1 MRNVAEANEP
11 HGCTASRRL
20 NLRPDAQRWSSAMI
34 AKALSALMI
43 VRNLEKIADHG
54 KSIAGNVLFWMEG
67 TEIHTPEDRKCS
79 AR

>member
-1 MRNVAEANEP
+1 
-11 HGCTASRRL
+11 
-20 NLRPDAQRWSSAMI
+20 MI

>member
-1 MRNVAEANEP
+1 
-11 HGCTASRRL
+11 
-20 NLRPDAQRWSSAMI
+20 MI

-43 VRNLEKIADHG
+43 VRSLEKIADRG

-79 AR
+79 AVRALVTGNGGMDLD